1 MDDLFG
7 RTSDEVKPLA
17 ERMRP
22 TRLEDVVG
30 QEHLTGPQGLIDRM
44 VAAGR
49 LQSIILWGPPGT
61 GKTSLARLLADLT
74 GLRFVSISAV
84 TTNAKEMKAV
94 FAEAA
99 MHAGTGRGTCLFV
112 DEIHRLNKAQQ
123 DQFLAPMEEGHV
135 TLIGCT
141 TEHVAYELN
150 DALLSRAKVL
160 RLRSLG
166 ANALEE
172 IARRV
177 EARLG
182 SPLPLTPEARQAVID
197 GANGDGRNLINQL
210 EAVLQAGT
218 SLPLTVDDLPSVLGV
233 GLWRSD
239 RDRDFHYDRVSA
251 FQKSVRGSD
260 PDAALYWFAQMLEAG
275 EDMRF
280 ILRRL
285 TIMASEEVAMADPMA
300 LLQCVAAADA
310 YERLGSPEGEY
321 AVAQAIVYVA
331 TAPKS
336 NAVYRAYHAARA
348 LARETGDV
356 YPPDHIINHPTA
368 ALARERGYRYDHDF
382 EGAFSGQSF
391 WPDAVGR
398 RQVYHPGPRG
408 LEAQIGRRLEH
419 WAALREPHPTP
430 DGGAGKASEGKRQ

>member
-1 MDDLFG
+1 MNDLFSSAPSSG
-7 RTSDEVKPLA
+7 ATKPLA

-22 TRLEDVVG
+22 ATIDDVIG
-30 QEHLTGPQGLIDRM
+30 QEHLTGPEGPIGRM
-44 VAAGR
+44 VAARR

-61 GKTSLARLLADLT
+61 GKTSLARLLADLI
-74 GLRFVSISAV
+74 GLRFVPISAV
-84 TTNAKEMKAV
+84 TTNAKEMKAI
-94 FAEAA
+94 FAEAE

-123 DQFLAPMEEGHV
+123 DQFLGPMEAGHV
-135 TLIGCT
+135 TLVGCT

-160 RLRSLG
+160 KLKALDADALRR
-166 ANALEE
+166 
-172 IARRV
+172 IMTRV
-177 EARLG
+177 EDSIGRLAIDDD
-182 SPLPLTPEARQAVID
+182 ARQAVID
-197 GANGDGRNLINQL
+197 GANGDARHMVNQL
-210 EAVLQAGT
+210 EAIHDA
-218 SLPLTVDDLPSVLGV
+218 SPDSPLTVEDLPSVLGV

-239 RDRDFHYDRVSA
+239 SDRDHHYDRVSA
-251 FQKSVRGSD
+251 FQKSIRGSD

-300 LLQCVAAADA
+300 LLVCAAARQT
-310 YERLGSPEGEY
+310 YETIGSPEGEY
-321 AVAQAIVYVA
+321 AVAQAIVHVA

-336 NAVYRAYHAARA
+336 NAVYKAYHAARA

-356 YPPDHIINHPTA
+356 YPPDRIINHPTA
-368 ALARERGYRYDHDF
+368 RLAKERGYRYDHDF

-391 WPDAVGR
+391 WPDSVGR
-398 RQVYHPGPRG
+398 RQVYNPNERG
-408 LEAQIGRRLEH
+408 FEAQIARRLEH
-419 WAALREPHPTP
+419 WGSRRDPHPTP
-430 DGGAGKASEGKRQ
+430 EDSKR

>member
-1 MDDLFG
+1 MTDLFSSSPAG
-7 RTSDEVKPLA
+7 DAARPLA

-22 TRLEDVVG
+22 TSIDEVIG
-30 QEHLTGPQGLIDRM
+30 QEHLTDPDQPIGRM

-49 LQSIILWGPPGT
+49 LQSIVLWGPPGT

-74 GLRFVSISAV
+74 GLRFVPISAV

-94 FAEAA
+94 FSEAE

-123 DQFLAPMEEGHV
+123 DQFLGPMEAGHV
-135 TLIGCT
+135 TLVGCT

-160 RLRSLG
+160 RLTALDDEALG
-166 ANALEE
+166 RIMA
-172 IARRV
+172 RV
-177 EARLG
+177 EKRIGSLRL
-182 SPLPLTPEARQAVID
+182 TDEARQAVVKS
-197 GANGDGRNLINQL
+197 ANGDARHMVNQL
-210 EAVLQAGT
+210 EAIHEAKPEQ
-218 SLPLTVDDLPSVLGV
+218 PLSVEDLPSVLGV

-239 RDRDFHYDRVSA
+239 RDANHHYDRVSA

-275 EDMRF
+275 EDMKF

-300 LLQCVAAADA
+300 LLVCAAARQSYDM
-310 YERLGSPEGEY
+310 LGSPEGEY
-321 AVAQAIVYVA
+321 AVAQAIVHVA

-336 NAVYRAYHAARA
+336 NAVYKAYKAARA

-356 YPPDHIINHPTA
+356 YPPERIINHPTPR
-368 ALARERGYRYDHDF
+368 LARERGYRYDHDHD
-382 EGAFSGQSF
+382 GAFSGQSF
-391 WPDAVGR
+391 WPDSVGR
-398 RQVYHPGPRG
+398 RQVYTPSERG
-408 LEAQIGRRLEH
+408 FESQIAKRLSH
-419 WAALREPHPTP
+419 WNGLREPHDPP
-430 DGGAGKASEGKRQ
+430 RKGEKP